1 MKAWI
6 FDCDGVVVDSN
17 AMHVETWRQTAAA
30 HGWPMADPEH
40 IGKCGMT
47 TGAVIREVLKWPVGE
62 EEARRLGEEKE
73 ERYREMIRAGGIRA
87 IAGVEAFLRR
97 ARGEGRRCA
106 MGSSA
111 PRANVEACLD
121 ALGLRWAFD
130 CTVSGEDVARGKP
143 EPDIFLKAAE
153 GLGARPEE
161 CVVFE
166 DSPAG
171 VEAARRAGMESVAV
185 LTSHTAAELAAAGR
199 IWRDF
204 EDAAAAAFG
213 VGEAERKR
221 GG

>member
-1 MKAWI
+1 MTRASQRAWI

-47 TGAVIREVLKWPVGE
+47 TGAVIREVLRWPVDE
-62 EEARRLGEEKE
+62 AEARRLGEEKE
-73 ERYREMIRAGGIRA
+73 ERYRQMIREGGIRA

-97 ARGEGRRCA
+97 ARAEGRRCA

-143 EPDIFLKAAE
+143 EPDIFLKAAA

-166 DSPAG
+166 DAPAG
-171 VEAARRAGMESVAV
+171 EQAAHRAGMRAVAV
-185 LTSHTAAELAAAGR
+185 LTSHTAAELAAADC

-204 EDAAAAAFG
+204 TDPAAAGFG
-213 VGEAERKR
+213 AGE
-221 GG
+221 